1 MYSCPLPSEKIRE
14 GAPSPIFSKGRGSAV
29 HRLDK
34 KSFHYCFCFIL
45 KTIYRKV
52 DAIVILSGLRVN
64 GSPAQSD
71 LEVEILVQM
80 ES

>member
-14 GAPSPIFSKGRGSAV
+14 GAPSPIFSQGRGSAV

-52 DAIVILSGLRVN
+52 DAIVILSGLWVN